1 MNDIRSSVTVHRG
14 ADTIGG
20 SCIRISHGADS
31 IILDYGMPLM
41 ASGGHDLKPGAIDKP
56 SIENQIL
63 LDIVNENNKPLA
75 FVISHAHPDHYGLI
89 DYIPNDIPVYISN
102 ASKALMNVGNI
113 FYDKSMHVDRL
124 NDCSLYSPG
133 KSFEIGPF
141 KVTAFLM
148 DHSAFGACSILVEI
162 DGKSV
167 FYTGDFRGHGR
178 KAGLNDRV
186 MRSVKNPDVMLMEG
200 TTLDDGHPSTF
211 KNEASVEQALVE
223 QIQHANAPVFVAGSG
238 SNIDRIVSLYR
249 AAKRTGR
256 ELVIDLYQMYLLE
269 QLKAFSPGLPPHKG
283 DALRVYYPKN
293 QRDSILQHLG
303 PEVLERYAPRHMNKS
318 KVDFTSSKYIFRV
331 SNSVTSR
338 LCAGFM
344 DQGVKPNLVY
354 SMWKGYMDRQLAF
367 SKIENL
373 VGSQWMYIHTSG
385 HAYKADLLTLC
396 TSVAPRALI
405 PIHTLRARDFDSIF
419 KNVKHIKNNESIEI

>member
-41 ASGGHDLKPGAIDKP
+41 ASGGHDLEPGATDKP

-148 DHSAFGACSILVEI
+148 DHSAFGACSILVEV

-178 KAGLNDRV
+178 KAGVNDRV

-344 DQGVKPNLVY
+344 DQGIKPSLVY
-354 SMWKGYMDRQLAF
+354 SMWKGYMDRQPAF
-367 SKIENL
+367 SKIASMT
-373 VGSQWMYIHTSG
+373 GSQWIYMHTSG
-385 HAYKADLLTLC
+385 HAYSDTLRYLANGI
-396 TSVAPRALI
+396 SPKKLI
-405 PIHTLRARDFDSIF
+405 PVHTLKGDQFR
-419 KNVKHIKNNESIEI
+419 KNYNNVHQLNNNESINF

>member
-1 MNDIRSSVTVHRG
+1 M
-14 ADTIGG
+14 
-20 SCIRISHGADS
+20 
-31 IILDYGMPLM
+31 
-41 ASGGHDLKPGAIDKP
+41 
-56 SIENQIL
+56 
-63 LDIVNENNKPLA
+63 
-75 FVISHAHPDHYGLI
+75 
-89 DYIPNDIPVYISN
+89 
-102 ASKALMNVGNI
+102 
-113 FYDKSMHVDRL
+113 
-124 NDCSLYSPG
+124 
-133 KSFEIGPF
+133 
-141 KVTAFLM
+141 
-148 DHSAFGACSILVEI
+148 
-162 DGKSV
+162 
-167 FYTGDFRGHGR
+167 
-178 KAGLNDRV
+178 
-186 MRSVKNPDVMLMEG
+186 MLMEG

-211 KNEASVEQALVE
+211 RDEASVEQALVE
-223 QIQHANAPVFVAGSG
+223 QIHQSDAPVFVAGSG

-354 SMWKGYMDRQLAF
+354 SMWKGYMDRQPAF